1 MNDWM
6 DGRAGAVRLTRAGR
20 DQVTADGLEV
30 VEFDAPRPG
39 DGEVLVRVHHFS
51 LDPYQRI
58 YMRALDAG
66 EVPPAGAVGQVL
78 ASRDARVPEGAW
90 VLGELGWR
98 DLAVAKAEEV
108 EVFEPHPDVP
118 LHHYVGLLGLS
129 GLTAYFGTTEVLR
142 PEAGERIVVSG
153 ASGGVGQIAAQVA
166 ALLDAQVLGIVGS
179 PDKRAALLERGISS
193 VIHRDQDWTDQLEAW
208 APDGVDGYFDNVWG
222 PVSSGVV
229 PRLRPLG
236 RIALCGQMSGLSSG
250 RVPPLDIDWFLLL
263 TRSLR
268 LQGFRAV
275 DYRSRYPEARAALA
289 RWYLDGRL
297 EQKVHLVVGLE
308 RAGSA
313 FEDLINARATG
324 KAIVSTGASA
334 VGTGA
339 EKT

>member
-1 MNDWM
+1 MNDVA
-6 DGRAGAVRLTRAGR
+6 RAVRLTRAGR
-20 DQVTADGLEV
+20 QPVTADGLEV
-30 VEFDAPRPG
+30 TELGTPRPG
-39 DGEVLVRVHHFS
+39 AGEVLVRVHHFS

-58 YMRALDAG
+58 RMRELDTG

-78 ASRDARVPEGAW
+78 ASRTAQVAEGAW

-98 DLAVAKAEEV
+98 DLAVVPAEQV

-142 PEAGERIVVSG
+142 PDAGERIVVSG

-166 ALLDAQVLGIVGS
+166 ALLGARVLGIVGS
-179 PDKRAALLERGISS
+179 PDKQAALLERGIES
-193 VIHRDQDWTDQLEAW
+193 VIHRDQDWTEQLEAW

-222 PVSSGVV
+222 PVSSRVV
-229 PRLRPLG
+229 ERLRPLG
-236 RIALCGQMSGLSSG
+236 RIALCGQMTGLSSG
-250 RVPPLDIDWFLLL
+250 RVPPLDIDWYLLL

-297 EQKVHLVVGLE
+297 EQKVRLVAGLE
-308 RAGSA
+308 QAGAA

-324 KAIVSTGASA
+324 KTI

-339 EKT
+339 APGY

>member
-1 MNDWM
+1 MSAVA
-6 DGRAGAVRLTRAGR
+6 RAVRLTRAGR
-20 DQVTADGLEV
+20 ETVTADGLEV
-30 VEFDAPRPG
+30 TELGSLEPG
-39 DGEVLVRVHHFS
+39 ASEVLVRVHHFS

-58 YMRALDAG
+58 RMRALDTG

-78 ASRDARVPEGAW
+78 ASRDAQVAEGSW

-98 DLAVAKAEEV
+98 DLAVVPAGQV

-166 ALLDAQVLGIVGS
+166 ALSGARVLGLVGS
-179 PDKRAALLERGISS
+179 PDKQASLLERGIESI
-193 VIHRDQDWTDQLEAW
+193 IHRDRDWTGQLEAW

-222 PVSSGVV
+222 AVSSRVV
-229 PRLRPLG
+229 EQLRPLG
-236 RIALCGQMSGLSSG
+236 RIALCGQMTGLASG
-250 RVPPLDIDWFLLL
+250 RVPPLDIDWYLLL

-275 DYRSRYPEARAALA
+275 DYCDRYSEARKALA
-289 RWYLDGRL
+289 RWYLEGRL
-297 EQKVHLVVGLE
+297 EQKVCLVAGLE
-308 RAGSA
+308 KAAAA
-313 FEDLINARATG
+313 FEDLINARSTG
-324 KAIVSTGASA
+324 KTI

-339 EKT
+339 LSER